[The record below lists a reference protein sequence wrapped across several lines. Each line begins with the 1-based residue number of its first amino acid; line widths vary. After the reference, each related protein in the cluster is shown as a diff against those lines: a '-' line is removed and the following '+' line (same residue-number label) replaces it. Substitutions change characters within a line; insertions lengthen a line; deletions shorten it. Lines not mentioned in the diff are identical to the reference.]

1 MLMRRSKRPARTRML
16 TELTVRKAKPERTA
30 YLLWDL
36 RQHGLAL
43 RVQPTGHRAW
53 VVVYRFH
60 GRPRWYHI
68 GDGSS
73 IALSDARKLA
83 ARIAL
88 AVAEGQDPGAAK
100 RAERGAGTFADL
112 AARYVETYA
121 KRHNKSWAQ
130 PDRLVR
136 RYVLPRW
143 GALQASG
150 IVRAD
155 VKALMASI
163 EAPVLGNQ
171 VLAAVSAIFSWAMK
185 EEILAGNPCK
195 LVERHAVAS
204 RERILSESELPRFWS
219 AFDTAGTTVAAALK
233 TLLLVGQRPGECTR
247 MRFEHIKDGWW
258 EMPGKP
264 VPELGWPGTKNGA
277 SHRVWLPA
285 AVREIIAAL
294 GDSRTEGFVFAGVE
308 RLDAAM
314 RDICAKLKVE
324 RATPHDLRRTH
335 GSTITA
341 LGFGRDAMNRVQ
353 NHVEGGIAS
362 VYDRHGYTQEN
373 RRVMEA
379 VAARIM
385 ALVEGAP
392 SGKVVPIRR

>member
-1 MLMRRSKRPARTRML
+1 MLS
-16 TELTVRKAKPERTA
+16 ELLVRKAKPERTA

-60 GRPRWYHI
+60 GRPRWFYI
-68 GDGSS
+68 GDGNA
-73 IALSDARKLA
+73 IGLADARKLA
-83 ARIAL
+83 ARVAL
-88 AVAEGQDPGAAK
+88 AVAEGKDPAAEK

-112 AARYVETYA
+112 AARYVEQHA
-121 KRHNKSWAQ
+121 RRCNRSWAQ

-143 GALQASG
+143 GKLQAAG

-163 EAPVLGNQ
+163 KAPILGNQ
-171 VLAAVSAIFSWAMK
+171 VLAAVSAIFSWAIK
-185 EEILAGNPCK
+185 QEILSSNPCK
-195 LVERHAVAS
+195 RVERHAVTS
-204 RERILSESELPRFWS
+204 RDRVLADSEVPRFWN
-219 AFDTAGTTVAAALK
+219 AFDVAGPIVAAALK
-233 TLLLVGQRPGECTR
+233 VLLLTGQRPGEVTH
-247 MRFEHIKDGWW
+247 MRREHIVDGWW

-285 AVREIIAAL
+285 PVRGIIAVL
-294 GDSRTEGFVFAGVE
+294 TTGTTDGLVFVGVE
-308 RLDAAM
+308 RLDGSM
-314 RDICAKLKVE
+314 REVCAKLKVK

-341 LGFGRDAMNRVQ
+341 LGFGRDAMNRIQ
-353 NHVEGGIAS
+353 NHKEGGIGD
-362 VYDRHGYTQEN
+362 VYDVHDYAAEN
-373 RRVMEA
+373 KRVMES

-385 ALVEGAP
+385 ALVEGA
-392 SGKVVPIRR
+392 SDDKVVPMPIRR